1 MLFNIKKGDEK
12 MKKKLLLLLSI
23 FVLSLAGC
31 AENSGNNNGVTVDP
45 NQTPSA
51 TVNTND
57 EVDNA
62 FLNEFKKYVKES
74 DVKDSPVYSGEYSQN
89 AETNIKSL
97 FKNIVGRGQ
106 MPAAAGIGEVTNA
119 EIASAMAKI
128 IASNNA
134 TASIL
139 PYTELDVEASVF
151 MGKVMGVFMNGTA
164 GSELLDTLRR
174 VRNNTNPIIYISDKL
189 EEKISSSGAFDN
201 NGASNMVYLFSSF
214 INYLNNSSSG
224 ISGIKTP
231 YVLPDNMPFLDA
243 LAQGFYDRGEYIQDI
258 NNWNIAT
265 PDFSVMLILTNG
277 QQIMGPT
284 GPNMQVMQEMMA
296 FMQTLSNIFVEY
308 GYAESTSTGTQDE
321 EALQTSGT
329 DEMIFPAMILA
340 GLDGYVKDTATQK
353 SKNRALE
360 FYRALV
366 KAGGTKLTTFNPVT
380 DALYANTTIVPV
392 IITELKNHGVN
403 TYDEFNQD
411 SAAFTTNVLNI
422 FFNSTSLT
430 DAGTTLVTNYNN
442 AAQNLPSAA
451 N

>member
-1 MLFNIKKGDEK
+1 

-62 FLNEFKKYVKES
+62 FLNEFKKYVKEN

-97 FKNIVGRGQ
+97 FQNIVGRGQ

-128 IASNNA
+128 IASNDA

-139 PYTELDVEASVF
+139 PYTELDVEANVF

-189 EEKISSSGAFDN
+189 EEKISSSGAFNN
-201 NGASNMVYLFSSF
+201 NGTSNMVYLFSSF

-243 LAQGFYDRGEYIQDI
+243 LAQGFYDRGEYIKDI

-360 FYRALV
+360 FYKALV
-366 KAGGTKLTTFNPVT
+366 NAGGTKLTTFNPVT
-380 DALYANTTIVPV
+380 DAQYANTTIVPV

-422 FFNSTSLT
+422 FFNGTSLT
-430 DAGTTLVTNYNN
+430 EVGTTLITNYNN

>member
-1 MLFNIKKGDEK
+1 
-12 MKKKLLLLLSI
+12 MKKKFLLLLSI

-74 DVKDSPVYSGEYSQN
+74 DVKDSPVYSGGYSQN

-97 FKNIVGRGQ
+97 FQNIVGRGQ
-106 MPAAAGIGEVTNA
+106 MPPVAGIGEVKNA

-128 IASNNA
+128 IASNDA

-201 NGASNMVYLFSSF
+201 NGTSNMVYLFSSF

-224 ISGIKTP
+224 ISGIITP

-243 LAQGFYDRGEYIQDI
+243 LAQGFYDRGEYIKDI

-321 EALQTSGT
+321 EALQTLGN
-329 DEMIFPAMILA
+329 DEMIFPSMILA
-340 GLDGYVKDTATQK
+340 GLDGYVSDTATQK

-366 KAGGTKLTTFNPVT
+366 NAGGTKLTTFNPVT
-380 DALYANTTIVPV
+380 DAKYANTSIVPV
-392 IITELKNHGVN
+392 IIKELTTHGVN

-422 FFNSTSLT
+422 FFDGTSQT
-430 DAGTTLVTNYNN
+430 EAGTTLITNYNN

>member
-1 MLFNIKKGDEK
+1 
-12 MKKKLLLLLSI
+12 MKKKFLLLLSI

-31 AENSGNNNGVTVDP
+31 AENSGNSNGETSFDP

-74 DVKDSPVYSGEYSQN
+74 ADNNNAVYSGEYSQN

-97 FKNIVGRGQ
+97 FQNIVGRGQ

-128 IASNNA
+128 IASNDA

-164 GSELLDTLRR
+164 GSELLDTLKR

-201 NGASNMVYLFSSF
+201 NGTSNMVYLFSSF

-243 LAQGFYDRGEYIQDI
+243 LAQGFYDRGEYIKDI

-321 EALQTSGT
+321 DALQTSGN

-360 FYRALV
+360 FYRAIV
-366 KAGGTKLTTFNPVT
+366 NAGGTKLTTFNPMT
-380 DALYANTTIVPV
+380 DAQYANTTIVPV
-392 IITELKNHGVN
+392 IIKELKSHGVN

-422 FFNSTSLT
+422 FFDGTSQT
-430 DAGTTLVTNYNN
+430 KAGTTLITNYNN

>member
-1 MLFNIKKGDEK
+1 
-12 MKKKLLLLLSI
+12 MKKKFLLLLSI

-31 AENSGNNNGVTVDP
+31 AENSGKNNGVTVDP

-51 TVNTND
+51 TFNTNE

-74 DVKDSPVYSGEYSQN
+74 AVKDSPVYSGEYSQN

-97 FKNIVGRGQ
+97 FQNIVGRGQ
-106 MPAAAGIGEVTNA
+106 MPPVAGIGEVTNA

-128 IASNNA
+128 IASNDA

-201 NGASNMVYLFSSF
+201 NGTSNMVYLFSSF

-243 LAQGFYDRGEYIQDI
+243 LAQGFYDRGEYIKDI

-296 FMQTLSNIFVEY
+296 FMQTLSKIFLEY
-308 GYAESTSTGTQDE
+308 GYAESSTNSGSDTGNSDNAGESE
-321 EALQTSGT
+321 EALQPSGMF
-329 DEMIFPAMILA
+329 EQVFPAML
-340 GLDGYVKDTATQK
+340 LK
-353 SKNRALE
+353 SFDDAPVLENAMSSYPVMPTNRAIE
-360 FYRALV
+360 FLRAMV
-366 KAGGTKLTTFNPVT
+366 EKGAVTPAFNPVLYNQSLAPIVAG
-380 DALYANTTIVPV
+380 ALKTAGYNYESFNKASAEFQV
-392 IITELKNHGVN
+392 ISFLDTAEGQAMITA
-403 TYDEFNQD
+403 FNE
-411 SAAFTTNVLNI
+411 
-422 FFNSTSLT
+422 
-430 DAGTTLVTNYNN
+430 
-442 AAQNLPSAA
+442 AQNTSS
-451 N
+451 NTNQ

>member
-1 MLFNIKKGDEK
+1 
-12 MKKKLLLLLSI
+12 MKKKFLLLLSI

-31 AENSGNNNGVTVDP
+31 AENSGNSNGETTVTP
-45 NQTPSA
+45 SQTPSA

-74 DVKDSPVYSGEYSQN
+74 ADNNAVYSGEYSQN

-97 FKNIVGRGQ
+97 FQNIVGRGQ

-128 IASNNA
+128 IASNDA

-151 MGKVMGVFMNGTA
+151 MGKVMGVFMSGTA

-189 EEKISSSGAFDN
+189 EEKISSSGAFNN
-201 NGASNMVYLFSSF
+201 NGTSNMVYLFSTF
-214 INYLNNSSSG
+214 INYLNDSPTG

-243 LAQGFYDRGEYIQDI
+243 LAQEFYDRGDYIKDI

-265 PDFSVMLILTNG
+265 PDFEVMLILTNG

-284 GPNMQVMQEMMA
+284 DRPNMQVVQEMMA
-296 FMQTLSNIFVEY
+296 FMQTLSDIFVDH

-329 DEMIFPAMILA
+329 DEMIFPTMILA

-366 KAGGTKLTTFNPVT
+366 NAGGTKLTTFNPMS
-380 DALYANTTIVPV
+380 DAMYANTTIVPV
-392 IITELKNHGVN
+392 IIKELTTHGVN

-422 FFNSTSLT
+422 FFNGTSLT
-430 DAGTTLVTNYNN
+430 EAGTTLITNYNN
-442 AAQNLPSAA
+442 AAQNLPSAGTA

>member
-1 MLFNIKKGDEK
+1 
-12 MKKKLLLLLSI
+12 MKKKFLLLLSI

-97 FKNIVGRGQ
+97 FQNIVGRGQ

-128 IASNNA
+128 IASNDA

-151 MGKVMGVFMNGTA
+151 MGKVMGVFMSGTA

-189 EEKISSSGAFDN
+189 EEKISSSGAFND

-243 LAQGFYDRGEYIQDI
+243 LAQGFYDRGEYIKDI

-296 FMQTLSNIFVEY
+296 FMQTLSKIFVEY

-366 KAGGTKLTTFNPVT
+366 NAGGTKLTTFNPIT
-380 DALYANTTIVPV
+380 DAPYANTTIVPV

-422 FFNSTSLT
+422 FFNGTSLT
-430 DAGTTLVTNYNN
+430 EAGTTLITNYNN

>member
-1 MLFNIKKGDEK
+1 
-12 MKKKLLLLLSI
+12 MKKKFLLLLSI

-74 DVKDSPVYSGEYSQN
+74 DVKDSPVYSGGYSQN

-97 FKNIVGRGQ
+97 FQNIVGRGQ
-106 MPAAAGIGEVTNA
+106 MPPVAGIGEVKNA

-128 IASNNA
+128 IASNDA

-201 NGASNMVYLFSSF
+201 NGTSNMVYLFSSF

-243 LAQGFYDRGEYIQDI
+243 LAQGFYDRGEYIKDI

-321 EALQTSGT
+321 EALQTLGN
-329 DEMIFPAMILA
+329 DEMIFPSMILA
-340 GLDGYVKDTATQK
+340 GLDGYVSDTATQK

-366 KAGGTKLTTFNPVT
+366 NAGGTKLTTFNPMT
-380 DALYANTTIVPV
+380 DAPYANTSIVPV
-392 IITELKNHGVN
+392 IIKELTTHGVN

-422 FFNSTSLT
+422 FFDGTSQT
-430 DAGTTLVTNYNN
+430 EAGTTLITNYNN

>member
-1 MLFNIKKGDEK
+1 
-12 MKKKLLLLLSI
+12 MKKKFLLLLSI

-51 TVNTND
+51 TVNTDD

-62 FLNEFKKYVKES
+62 FLNEFKKYVKEN
-74 DVKDSPVYSGEYSQN
+74 DVKDSPVYSGKYSQN

-97 FKNIVGRGQ
+97 FQNIVGRGQ

-128 IASNNA
+128 IASNDA

-151 MGKVMGVFMNGTA
+151 MGKVMGVFMSGTA

-201 NGASNMVYLFSSF
+201 NGTSNMVYLFSTF
-214 INYLNNSSSG
+214 IDYLNDSQSG

-231 YVLPDNMPFLDA
+231 YVLPDNMLFLDA
-243 LAQGFYDRGEYIQDI
+243 LAQGFYDRGEYIKDI

-265 PDFSVMLILTNG
+265 PDFEVMLILTNG

-296 FMQTLSNIFVEY
+296 FMQTLSKIFVEY

-366 KAGGTKLTTFNPVT
+366 NAGGTKLTTFNPMT
-380 DALYANTTIVPV
+380 DAPYANTSIVPV

-422 FFNSTSLT
+422 FFNGIYQTE
-430 DAGTTLVTNYNN
+430 AGATLITNYNN
-442 AAQNLPSAA
+442 EAQNLPSAA

>member
-1 MLFNIKKGDEK
+1 
-12 MKKKLLLLLSI
+12 MKKKFLLLLSI

-97 FKNIVGRGQ
+97 FQNIVGRGQ
-106 MPAAAGIGEVTNA
+106 MPAAAGIGEVTNT

-128 IASNNA
+128 IASNDA

-243 LAQGFYDRGEYIQDI
+243 LAQGFYDRGEYIKDI

-321 EALQTSGT
+321 EALQTSGN

-366 KAGGTKLTTFNPVT
+366 NAGGTKLTTFNPMS
-380 DALYANTTIVPV
+380 DAMYANTTIVPV
-392 IITELKNHGVN
+392 IIKELTNHGVN

-422 FFNSTSLT
+422 FFDGTSQT
-430 DAGTTLVTNYNN
+430 EAGRTLITNYNK
-442 AAQNLPSAA
+442 AAQNLPSAS

>member
-1 MLFNIKKGDEK
+1 

-23 FVLSLAGC
+23 FILSLTGC
-31 AENSGNNNGVTVDP
+31 AENSGNSNGVTVDP

-51 TVNTND
+51 TVNTDD

-97 FKNIVGRGQ
+97 FQNIVGRGQ
-106 MPAAAGIGEVTNA
+106 MPAAAGIGVVTNA

-128 IASNNA
+128 IASNDA

-139 PYTELDVEASVF
+139 PYTELDCEASVF
-151 MGKVMGVFMNGTA
+151 MGKVMGVFMNGNA

-189 EEKISSSGAFDN
+189 EEKISSSGAFNN
-201 NGASNMVYLFSSF
+201 NGTSNMVYLFSSF

-243 LAQGFYDRGEYIQDI
+243 LAQGFYDRGEYIKDI

-366 KAGGTKLTTFNPVT
+366 HAGGTKLTTFNPVT
-380 DALYANTTIVPV
+380 DAQYANTTIVPV

-422 FFNSTSLT
+422 FFNGTSQT
-430 DAGTTLVTNYNN
+430 EAGTALITNYNN

>member
-1 MLFNIKKGDEK
+1 

-23 FVLSLAGC
+23 FILSLTGC

-74 DVKDSPVYSGEYSQN
+74 DVKDSPVYSGGYSQN

-97 FKNIVGRGQ
+97 FQNIVGRGQ
-106 MPAAAGIGEVTNA
+106 MPPVAGIGEVKNA

-128 IASNNA
+128 IASNDA

-201 NGASNMVYLFSSF
+201 NGTSNMVYLFSSF

-243 LAQGFYDRGEYIQDI
+243 LAQGFYDRGEYIKDI

-321 EALQTSGT
+321 EALQTLGN
-329 DEMIFPAMILA
+329 DEMIFPSMILA
-340 GLDGYVKDTATQK
+340 GLDGYVSDTATQK

-366 KAGGTKLTTFNPVT
+366 NAGGTKLTTFNPMT
-380 DALYANTTIVPV
+380 DAPYANTSIVPV
-392 IITELKNHGVN
+392 IIKELTTHGVN

-422 FFNSTSLT
+422 FFDGTSQT
-430 DAGTTLVTNYNN
+430 EAGTTLITNYNN

>member
-1 MLFNIKKGDEK
+1 
-12 MKKKLLLLLSI
+12 MKKKFLLLLSI

-31 AENSGNNNGVTVDP
+31 AENSGNSNGETTVTP
-45 NQTPSA
+45 SQTPSA

-62 FLNEFKKYVKES
+62 FLNEFKKYVKKS
-74 DVKDSPVYSGEYSQN
+74 AVKDSPVYSGEYSQN

-97 FKNIVGRGQ
+97 FQNIVGRGQ

-128 IASNNA
+128 IASNDA

-151 MGKVMGVFMNGTA
+151 MGKVMGVFMSGTA

-201 NGASNMVYLFSSF
+201 NGTSNMVYLFSTF
-214 INYLNNSSSG
+214 INYLNDSPSG

-243 LAQGFYDRGEYIQDI
+243 LAQEFYDRGDYIKDI

-265 PDFSVMLILTNG
+265 PDFEVMLILTNG

-284 GPNMQVMQEMMA
+284 GPNEQVMQEMMA
-296 FMQTLSNIFVEY
+296 FMQTLSDIFVEY
-308 GYAESTSTGTQDE
+308 GYATASSSEDVNGGGNNEPSE
-321 EALQTSGT
+321 EQPITTSGMF
-329 DEMIFPAMILA
+329 EMVFPAMVLKN
-340 GLDGYVKDTATQK
+340 LDGAPVLEGTMSSYPVVPT
-353 SKNRALE
+353 NRAIDFL
-360 FYRALV
+360 RAMV
-366 KAGGTKLTTFNPVT
+366 EKGAVTPAFNPVLYNQSLAPIVAG
-380 DALYANTTIVPV
+380 ALKTEGYNYESFNKSSAEFQV
-392 IITELKNHGVN
+392 ISFLDTAEGQAMITA
-403 TYDEFNQD
+403 FNE
-411 SAAFTTNVLNI
+411 
-422 FFNSTSLT
+422 
-430 DAGTTLVTNYNN
+430 
-442 AAQNLPSAA
+442 AQNTSS
-451 N
+451 NTNQ

>member
-1 MLFNIKKGDEK
+1 
-12 MKKKLLLLLSI
+12 MKKKFLLLLSI

-62 FLNEFKKYVKES
+62 FLNEFKKYVKDS

-97 FKNIVGRGQ
+97 FQNIVGRGQ

-128 IASNNA
+128 IASNDA

-189 EEKISSSGAFDN
+189 EEKISSSGAFNN
-201 NGASNMVYLFSSF
+201 NGTSNMVYLFSSF

-243 LAQGFYDRGEYIQDI
+243 LAQGFYDRGEYIKDI

-329 DEMIFPAMILA
+329 DEMIFPTMILA

-366 KAGGTKLTTFNPVT
+366 NAGGTKLTTFNPMT

-422 FFNSTSLT
+422 FFNGTSLT
-430 DAGTTLVTNYNN
+430 EAGTALITNYNK

>member
-1 MLFNIKKGDEK
+1 
-12 MKKKLLLLLSI
+12 MKKKFLLLLSI

-74 DVKDSPVYSGEYSQN
+74 ADNNAVYSGGYSQN

-97 FKNIVGRGQ
+97 FQNIVGRGQ

-128 IASNNA
+128 IASNDA

-164 GSELLDTLRR
+164 GSELLDTLKR

-201 NGASNMVYLFSSF
+201 NGTSNMVYLFSSF

-243 LAQGFYDRGEYIQDI
+243 LAQGFYDRGEYIKDI

-284 GPNMQVMQEMMA
+284 GPNMQVMQEMRE

-321 EALQTSGT
+321 DALQTSGT

-360 FYRALV
+360 FYRAIV
-366 KAGGTKLTTFNPVT
+366 NAGGTKLTTFNPVT
-380 DALYANTTIVPV
+380 DAKYANISIVPV
-392 IITELKNHGVN
+392 IIKELTTHGVN

-422 FFNSTSLT
+422 FFNGTSQT
-430 DAGTTLVTNYNN
+430 EAGTTLITNYNN

>member
-1 MLFNIKKGDEK
+1 
-12 MKKKLLLLLSI
+12 MKKKFLLLLSI

-97 FKNIVGRGQ
+97 FQNIVGRGQ

-128 IASNNA
+128 IASNDA

-151 MGKVMGVFMNGTA
+151 MGKVMDVFMNGTA
-164 GSELLDTLRR
+164 GSELLDTLKR

-201 NGASNMVYLFSSF
+201 NGTSNMVYLFSSF

-243 LAQGFYDRGEYIQDI
+243 LAQGFYDRGEYIKDI

-321 EALQTSGT
+321 DALQTSGT

-360 FYRALV
+360 FYRAIV
-366 KAGGTKLTTFNPVT
+366 NAGGTKLTTFNPMT
-380 DALYANTTIVPV
+380 DALYANSSIVPV

-411 SAAFTTNVLNI
+411 NAAFTTNVLNI
-422 FFNSTSLT
+422 FFNGTSLT
-430 DAGTTLVTNYNN
+430 EAGTTLITNYNN

>member
-1 MLFNIKKGDEK
+1 
-12 MKKKLLLLLSI
+12 MKKKFLLLLSI

-62 FLNEFKKYVKES
+62 FLNEFKKYVKEN

-97 FKNIVGRGQ
+97 FQNIVGRGQ

-128 IASNNA
+128 IASNDA

-139 PYTELDVEASVF
+139 PYTELDVEANVF

-189 EEKISSSGAFDN
+189 EEKISSSGAFNN
-201 NGASNMVYLFSSF
+201 NGTSNMVYLFSSF

-243 LAQGFYDRGEYIQDI
+243 LAQGFYDRGEYIKDI

-296 FMQTLSNIFVEY
+296 FMQTLSNIFVKY

-360 FYRALV
+360 FYKALV
-366 KAGGTKLTTFNPVT
+366 NAGGTKLTTFNPVT
-380 DALYANTTIVPV
+380 DAQYANTTIVPV

-422 FFNSTSLT
+422 FFNGTSLT
-430 DAGTTLVTNYNN
+430 EAGTTLITNYNN

>member
-1 MLFNIKKGDEK
+1 
-12 MKKKLLLLLSI
+12 MKKKFLLLLSI

-62 FLNEFKKYVKES
+62 FLNEFKKYVKDS

-97 FKNIVGRGQ
+97 FQNIVGRGQ

-128 IASNNA
+128 IASNDA

-139 PYTELDVEASVF
+139 PYTELDVEANVF

-243 LAQGFYDRGEYIQDI
+243 LAQGFYDRGEYIKDI

-329 DEMIFPAMILA
+329 DEMIFPTMILA

-366 KAGGTKLTTFNPVT
+366 NAGGTKLTTFNPMT

-422 FFNSTSLT
+422 FFNGTSLT
-430 DAGTTLVTNYNN
+430 EAGTALITNYNK

>member
-1 MLFNIKKGDEK
+1 
-12 MKKKLLLLLSI
+12 MKKKFLLLLSI

-97 FKNIVGRGQ
+97 FQNIVGRGQ
-106 MPAAAGIGEVTNA
+106 MPGAAGIGEVTNA

-128 IASNNA
+128 IASNDA

-139 PYTELDVEASVF
+139 PYKELDVEASVF

-189 EEKISSSGAFDN
+189 EEKISSSGAFNN
-201 NGASNMVYLFSSF
+201 NGTSNMVYLFSSF

-224 ISGIKTP
+224 ISGIITP

-243 LAQGFYDRGEYIQDI
+243 LAQGFYDRGEYIKDI

-340 GLDGYVKDTATQK
+340 GLDGDVKDTATQK

-366 KAGGTKLTTFNPVT
+366 KAGGTKLTTFNPMT
-380 DALYANTTIVPV
+380 DAKYANTSIVPV

-430 DAGTTLVTNYNN
+430 DSGTTLVTNYNN

>member
-1 MLFNIKKGDEK
+1 
-12 MKKKLLLLLSI
+12 MKKKFLLLLSI
-23 FVLSLAGC
+23 FILSLTGC

-97 FKNIVGRGQ
+97 FQNIVGRGQ

-128 IASNNA
+128 IASNDA

-151 MGKVMGVFMNGTA
+151 MGKVMGVFMNGNA

-201 NGASNMVYLFSSF
+201 NGTSNMVYLLSTF
-214 INYLNNSSSG
+214 IDYLNDSPSG

-243 LAQGFYDRGEYIQDI
+243 LAQGFYDRGEYIKDI

-265 PDFSVMLILTNG
+265 PEFEVMLILTNG

-296 FMQTLSNIFVEY
+296 FMQTLSDIFVEY
-308 GYAESTSTGTQDE
+308 GYATASSSEDVNGGGNNEPSE
-321 EALQTSGT
+321 EQPITTSGMF
-329 DEMIFPAMILA
+329 EQVFPAML
-340 GLDGYVKDTATQK
+340 LK
-353 SKNRALE
+353 SFDDAPVLENAMSSYPVMPTNRAIE
-360 FYRALV
+360 FLRAMV
-366 KAGGTKLTTFNPVT
+366 KKGAVTPAFNPVLYNQSLAPIVAG
-380 DALYANTTIVPV
+380 ALKTAGYNYESFNKSSAEFQV
-392 IITELKNHGVN
+392 ISFLDTVEGQAMITA
-403 TYDEFNQD
+403 FNE
-411 SAAFTTNVLNI
+411 
-422 FFNSTSLT
+422 
-430 DAGTTLVTNYNN
+430 
-442 AAQNLPSAA
+442 AQNTSS
-451 N
+451 NTNQ

>member
-1 MLFNIKKGDEK
+1 

-23 FVLSLAGC
+23 FILSLTGC

-74 DVKDSPVYSGEYSQN
+74 DVKDSPVYSGGYSQN

-97 FKNIVGRGQ
+97 FQNIVGRGQ

-128 IASNNA
+128 IASNDA

-201 NGASNMVYLFSSF
+201 NGTSNMVYLFSSF

-243 LAQGFYDRGEYIQDI
+243 LAQGFYDRGEYIKDI

-321 EALQTSGT
+321 EALQTLGN
-329 DEMIFPAMILA
+329 DEMIFPSMILA
-340 GLDGYVKDTATQK
+340 GLDGYVSDTATQK

-366 KAGGTKLTTFNPVT
+366 NAGGTKLTTFNPMT
-380 DALYANTTIVPV
+380 DAPYANTSIVPV
-392 IITELKNHGVN
+392 IIKELTTHGVN

-422 FFNSTSLT
+422 FFDGTSQT
-430 DAGTTLVTNYNN
+430 EAGTTLITNYNN

>member
-1 MLFNIKKGDEK
+1 
-12 MKKKLLLLLSI
+12 MKKKFLLLLSI

-97 FKNIVGRGQ
+97 FQNIVGRGQ
-106 MPAAAGIGEVTNA
+106 MPPVAGIGEVTNA

-128 IASNNA
+128 IASNDA

-139 PYTELDVEASVF
+139 PYKELDVEASVF

-189 EEKISSSGAFDN
+189 EEKISSSGAFNN
-201 NGASNMVYLFSSF
+201 NGTSNMVYLFSSF

-224 ISGIKTP
+224 ISGIITQ

-243 LAQGFYDRGEYIQDI
+243 LAQGFYDRGEYIKDI

-360 FYRALV
+360 FYRAIV
-366 KAGGTKLTTFNPVT
+366 NAGGTKLTTFNPMS
-380 DALYANTTIVPV
+380 DAQYANTTIVPV

-422 FFNSTSLT
+422 FFNGTSLT
-430 DAGTTLVTNYNN
+430 EAGTTLITNYNN

>member
-1 MLFNIKKGDEK
+1 

-74 DVKDSPVYSGEYSQN
+74 ADNNNAVYSGEYSQN

-97 FKNIVGRGQ
+97 FQNIVGRGQ

-128 IASNNA
+128 IASNDA

-164 GSELLDTLRR
+164 GSELLDTLKK

-201 NGASNMVYLFSSF
+201 NGTSNMVYLFSSF

-243 LAQGFYDRGEYIQDI
+243 LAQGFYDRGEYIKDI

-284 GPNMQVMQEMMA
+284 GPNMQVMQEMME

-321 EALQTSGT
+321 EALQTLGN
-329 DEMIFPAMILA
+329 DEMIFPSMILA
-340 GLDGYVKDTATQK
+340 GLDGYVSDTATQK

-366 KAGGTKLTTFNPVT
+366 NAGGTKLTTFNPMT
-380 DALYANTTIVPV
+380 DAKYANTSIVPV
-392 IITELKNHGVN
+392 IITELKSHGVN

-411 SAAFTTNVLNI
+411 NTAFTANVLNI
-422 FFNSTSLT
+422 FFNGTSLT
-430 DAGTTLVTNYNN
+430 EAGTTLITNYNN

>member
-1 MLFNIKKGDEK
+1 

-31 AENSGNNNGVTVDP
+31 AEDSGNSNGETVDP

-51 TVNTND
+51 TVNTDD

-97 FKNIVGRGQ
+97 FQNIVGRGQ

-128 IASNNA
+128 IASNDA

-151 MGKVMGVFMNGTA
+151 MGKVMGVFMSGTA

-174 VRNNTNPIIYISDKL
+174 VRNNTNSIIYISDKL
-189 EEKISSSGAFDN
+189 EEKISIAGAF
-201 NGASNMVYLFSSF
+201 NGNGTSNMVYLFSSF
-214 INYLNNSSSG
+214 IDYLRNSSSG
-224 ISGIKTP
+224 ISGIITP

-243 LAQGFYDRGEYIQDI
+243 LAQAFYDRGEYIKDI

-265 PDFSVMLILTNG
+265 PDFEVMIILTNG
-277 QQIMGPT
+277 MGMPA
-284 GPNMQVMQEMMA
+284 GVNDMMA
-296 FMQTLSNIFVEY
+296 FMATLSNIFVEY
-308 GYAESTSTGTQDE
+308 GYATASSSEDVNGGGNNEPSE
-321 EALQTSGT
+321 EQPITTSGMF
-329 DEMIFPAMILA
+329 EQVFPAML
-340 GLDGYVKDTATQK
+340 LK
-353 SKNRALE
+353 SFDDAPVLENAMSSYPVMPTNRAIE
-360 FYRALV
+360 FLRAMV
-366 KAGGTKLTTFNPVT
+366 EKGAVTPAFNPVLYNQSLAPIVAG
-380 DALYANTTIVPV
+380 ALKTAGYNYDSFNKSSAEFQV
-392 IITELKNHGVN
+392 ISFLDTAEGQAMITA
-403 TYDEFNQD
+403 FNE
-411 SAAFTTNVLNI
+411 
-422 FFNSTSLT
+422 
-430 DAGTTLVTNYNN
+430 
-442 AAQNLPSAA
+442 AQNTSS
-451 N
+451 NTNQ

>member
-1 MLFNIKKGDEK
+1 
-12 MKKKLLLLLSI
+12 MKKKFLLLLSI

-74 DVKDSPVYSGEYSQN
+74 AVKDSPVYSGEYSQN

-97 FKNIVGRGQ
+97 FQNIVGRGQ
-106 MPAAAGIGEVTNA
+106 MPPVAGIGEVTNA

-128 IASNNA
+128 IASNDA

-139 PYTELDVEASVF
+139 PYKELDVEASVF

-189 EEKISSSGAFDN
+189 EEKISSSGAFNN
-201 NGASNMVYLFSSF
+201 NGTSNMVYLFSSF

-243 LAQGFYDRGEYIQDI
+243 LAQGFYDRGEYIKDI

-366 KAGGTKLTTFNPVT
+366 NAGGTKLTTFNPMT
-380 DALYANTTIVPV
+380 DAPYANTSIVPV
-392 IITELKNHGVN
+392 IITELKNYGVN

-411 SAAFTTNVLNI
+411 SAAFTANVLNI
-422 FFNSTSLT
+422 FFNGTSLT
-430 DAGTTLVTNYNN
+430 EAGTTLITNYNN

>member
-1 MLFNIKKGDEK
+1 
-12 MKKKLLLLLSI
+12 MKKKFLLLLSI

-31 AENSGNNNGVTVDP
+31 AEDSGNSNGETSFDP
-45 NQTPSA
+45 NQTPFA

-74 DVKDSPVYSGEYSQN
+74 ADNNNAVYSGEYSQN

-97 FKNIVGRGQ
+97 FQNIVGRGQ

-128 IASNNA
+128 IASNDA

-164 GSELLDTLRR
+164 GSELLDTLKR

-201 NGASNMVYLFSSF
+201 NGTSNMVYLFSSF

-243 LAQGFYDRGEYIQDI
+243 LAQGFYDRGEYIKDI

-321 EALQTSGT
+321 DALQTSGT

-360 FYRALV
+360 FYRAIV
-366 KAGGTKLTTFNPVT
+366 NAGGTKLTTFNPVT
-380 DALYANTTIVPV
+380 DAKYANSSIVPV
-392 IITELKNHGVN
+392 IIKELTTHGVN

-422 FFNSTSLT
+422 FFDGTSQT
-430 DAGTTLVTNYNN
+430 KAGTTLITNYNN

>member
-1 MLFNIKKGDEK
+1 
-12 MKKKLLLLLSI
+12 MKKKFLLLLSI

-74 DVKDSPVYSGEYSQN
+74 DVKDSPVYSGGYSQN

-97 FKNIVGRGQ
+97 FQNIVGRGQ
-106 MPAAAGIGEVTNA
+106 MPPVAGIGEVKNA

-128 IASNNA
+128 IASNDA

-201 NGASNMVYLFSSF
+201 NGTSNMVYLFSSF

-243 LAQGFYDRGEYIQDI
+243 LAQGFYDRGEYIKDI

-321 EALQTSGT
+321 EALQTLGN
-329 DEMIFPAMILA
+329 DEMIFPSMILA

-366 KAGGTKLTTFNPVT
+366 NAGGTKLTTFNPMT
-380 DALYANTTIVPV
+380 DAPYANTSIVPV
-392 IITELKNHGVN
+392 IIKELTTHGVN

-422 FFNSTSLT
+422 FFDGTSQT
-430 DAGTTLVTNYNN
+430 EAGTTLITNYNN

>member
-1 MLFNIKKGDEK
+1 

-23 FVLSLAGC
+23 FILSLTGC

-97 FKNIVGRGQ
+97 FQNIVGRGQ

-128 IASNNA
+128 IASNDA

-189 EEKISSSGAFDN
+189 EEKISSSSAFDN
-201 NGASNMVYLFSSF
+201 NGTSNMVYLFSSF

-243 LAQGFYDRGEYIQDI
+243 LAQGFYDRGEYIKDI

-308 GYAESTSTGTQDE
+308 GYAESSSTGTQDE
-321 EALQTSGT
+321 DALQTSGT
-329 DEMIFPAMILA
+329 DEMIFPA
-340 GLDGYVKDTATQK
+340 
-353 SKNRALE
+353 KNRALE

-366 KAGGTKLTTFNPVT
+366 NAGGTKLTTFNPMT
-380 DALYANTTIVPV
+380 DAQYANSSIVPV

-422 FFNSTSLT
+422 FFNGTSLT
-430 DAGTTLVTNYNN
+430 EAGTTLITNYNN

>member
-1 MLFNIKKGDEK
+1 
-12 MKKKLLLLLSI
+12 MKKKFLLLLSI

-62 FLNEFKKYVKES
+62 FLNEFKKYVKDS

-97 FKNIVGRGQ
+97 FQNIVGRGQ

-128 IASNNA
+128 IASNDA

-243 LAQGFYDRGEYIQDI
+243 LAQGFYDRGEYIKDI

-329 DEMIFPAMILA
+329 DEMIFPTMILA

-366 KAGGTKLTTFNPVT
+366 NAGGTKLTTFNPMT

-422 FFNSTSLT
+422 FFNGTSLT
-430 DAGTTLVTNYNN
+430 EVGTTLITNYNK

>member
-1 MLFNIKKGDEK
+1 

-23 FVLSLAGC
+23 FILSLTGC
-31 AENSGNNNGVTVDP
+31 AEESSNNNGVTVDP

-74 DVKDSPVYSGEYSQN
+74 DVKDSPVYSGGYSQN

-97 FKNIVGRGQ
+97 FQNIVGRGQ
-106 MPAAAGIGEVTNA
+106 MPPVAGIGEVKNA

-128 IASNNA
+128 IASNDA

-189 EEKISSSGAFDN
+189 EEKISSSGAFNDN
-201 NGASNMVYLFSSF
+201 GTSNMVYLFSSF

-243 LAQGFYDRGEYIQDI
+243 LAQGFYDRGEYIKDI

>member
-1 MLFNIKKGDEK
+1 

-23 FVLSLAGC
+23 FILSLTGC
-31 AENSGNNNGVTVDP
+31 AENSGNSNGVTVDP

-51 TVNTND
+51 TVNTDD

-97 FKNIVGRGQ
+97 FQNIVGRGQ
-106 MPAAAGIGEVTNA
+106 MPAAAGIGVVTNA

-128 IASNNA
+128 IASNDA

-189 EEKISSSGAFDN
+189 EEKISSSGAFNN
-201 NGASNMVYLFSSF
+201 NGTSNMVYLFSSF

-243 LAQGFYDRGEYIQDI
+243 LAQGFYDRGEYIKDI

-380 DALYANTTIVPV
+380 DAQYANTTIVPV

-422 FFNSTSLT
+422 FFNGTSQT
-430 DAGTTLVTNYNN
+430 EAGTALITNYNN

>member
-1 MLFNIKKGDEK
+1 

-97 FKNIVGRGQ
+97 FQNIVGRGQ

-128 IASNNA
+128 IASNDA

-164 GSELLDTLRR
+164 GSELLDTLKR

-189 EEKISSSGAFDN
+189 EEKISSSGAFNN
-201 NGASNMVYLFSSF
+201 NGTSNMVYLFSSF

-243 LAQGFYDRGEYIQDI
+243 LAQGFYDRGGYIKDI

-321 EALQTSGT
+321 DALQTSGT

-360 FYRALV
+360 FYRAIV
-366 KAGGTKLTTFNPVT
+366 NAGGTKLTTFNPMT
-380 DALYANTTIVPV
+380 DALYANSSIVPV

-411 SAAFTTNVLNI
+411 NAAFTTNVLNI
-422 FFNSTSLT
+422 FFNGTSQT
-430 DAGTTLVTNYNN
+430 EAGTALITNYNN

>member
-1 MLFNIKKGDEK
+1 

-97 FKNIVGRGQ
+97 FQNIVGRGQ

-128 IASNNA
+128 IASNDA

-189 EEKISSSGAFDN
+189 EEKISSSGAFNN
-201 NGASNMVYLFSSF
+201 NGTSNMVYLFSSF

-224 ISGIKTP
+224 ISGIITQ

-243 LAQGFYDRGEYIQDI
+243 LAQGFYDRGEYIKDI

-366 KAGGTKLTTFNPVT
+366 NAGGTKLTTFNPMT
-380 DALYANTTIVPV
+380 DAPYANTSIVPV

-411 SAAFTTNVLNI
+411 SAAFTANVLNI
-422 FFNSTSLT
+422 FFNGTSQT
-430 DAGTTLVTNYNN
+430 EAGTTLITNYNN

>member
-1 MLFNIKKGDEK
+1 
-12 MKKKLLLLLSI
+12 MKKKFLLLLSI

-31 AENSGNNNGVTVDP
+31 AENSGKNNGVTVDP

-97 FKNIVGRGQ
+97 FQNIVGRGQ

-128 IASNNA
+128 IASNDA

-189 EEKISSSGAFDN
+189 EEKISSSGAFNN
-201 NGASNMVYLFSSF
+201 NGTSNMVYLFSSF

-224 ISGIKTP
+224 ISGIITQ

-243 LAQGFYDRGEYIQDI
+243 LAQGFYDRGEYIKDI

-422 FFNSTSLT
+422 FFNGTSLT
-430 DAGTTLVTNYNN
+430 EAGTTLITNYNN

>member
-1 MLFNIKKGDEK
+1 
-12 MKKKLLLLLSI
+12 MKKKFLLLLSI

-74 DVKDSPVYSGEYSQN
+74 AVKDSPVYSGEYSQN

-97 FKNIVGRGQ
+97 FQNIVGRGQ

-128 IASNNA
+128 IASNDA

-139 PYTELDVEASVF
+139 PYTELDVEANVF

-189 EEKISSSGAFDN
+189 EEKISSSGAFNN
-201 NGASNMVYLFSSF
+201 NGTSNMVYLFSSF

-243 LAQGFYDRGEYIQDI
+243 LAQGFYDRGEYIKDI

-296 FMQTLSNIFVEY
+296 FMQTLSNIFVKY

-360 FYRALV
+360 FYKALV
-366 KAGGTKLTTFNPVT
+366 NAGGTKLTTFNPVT
-380 DALYANTTIVPV
+380 DAQYANTTIVPV

-422 FFNSTSLT
+422 FFNGTSLT
-430 DAGTTLVTNYNN
+430 EAGTALITNYNK